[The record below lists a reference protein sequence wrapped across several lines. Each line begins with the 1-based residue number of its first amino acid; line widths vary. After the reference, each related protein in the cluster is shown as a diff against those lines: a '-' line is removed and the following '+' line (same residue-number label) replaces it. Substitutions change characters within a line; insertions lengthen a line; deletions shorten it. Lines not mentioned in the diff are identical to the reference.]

1 MKKILRH
8 GRNSKQSSLGGSDG
22 DDVFTKIKN
31 AFVKAGL
38 VDARCYGNKNNA
50 ENYPNEPL
58 GIDIFCEFPDFYWW
72 NHPSGME
79 YQNLLVEYQF
89 RAGYISDSDFINHL
103 ESGSSAVDGNIDASK
118 TRIDVGTDGDSQ
130 YIFVTIPIQVTNE
143 TGTDVF
149 ISLYYDD
156 VEIIYFNGFLGT
168 NIHD

>member
-8 GRNSKQSSLGGSDG
+8 GRNSKQSFLGGSEG
-22 DDVFTKIKN
+22 DDVFTKIKD

-38 VDARCYGNKNNA
+38 VDVPCYGNSNNS

-58 GIDIFCEFPDFYWW
+58 SIDIFCEFPDFYWW
-72 NHPSGME
+72 NNPSGVE
-79 YQNLLVEYQF
+79 YQDLLVEYQF
-89 RAGYISDSDFINHL
+89 RAGYISDSDFKNHL
-103 ESGSSAVDGNIDASK
+103 KSYSSVIDGNINANN
-118 TRIDVGTDGDSQ
+118 TRIEVGTDGDSQ

-168 NIHD
+168 YTHD